1 MLVIPAF
8 LRRDTQVT
16 MKRQVAPNILQTLIS
31 SASMFNRTRLV
42 ICAFTITLHFF
53 CAQFAEA
60 SDKFSDVPLFEIAPT
75 QIIETDSGQFRLKTL
90 ASVKTLQS
98 LEPFTL
104 GIEIEGQ
111 ADFTLSSNEL
121 AGYYGDFYFA
131 LQDEN
136 ITAKTD
142 AITTITRKW
151 KAYPNKRGAASL
163 PPIPFYLTT
172 KDNEVISVK
181 TQPITFEIPA
191 IEVVGSIED
200 VKEDHSLIKTFP
212 LLWLVVCILALA
224 LVALFWKSRK
234 HRKVVAGEVDSII
247 LEDPYKK
254 AIRLLEEL
262 RQSRAYQEN
271 KIDFY
276 TTIVAILRCY
286 LSERFTLNAE
296 ESTTQEI
303 LATIDAYVNQE
314 NLSYESFD
322 LGNQSSFELT
332 PAQFRDVAYNVLKE
346 PEIRTNLARVL
357 DSVDLVKFARHSTT
371 FEEASK
377 LFSQIQKLV
386 ESAERLLNERR
397 LQYQKTLESLMRQ
410 SIESRSP

>member
-1 MLVIPAF
+1 
-8 LRRDTQVT
+8 

-31 SASMFNRTRLV
+31 SASMFKRTRLV

-60 SDKFSDVPLFEIAPT
+60 NDKFSDVPLFEIAPT

-98 LEPFTL
+98 LEPFIL

-121 AGYYGDFYFA
+121 DGYYGDFYFA

-172 KDNEVISVK
+172 KDNEIISVK
-181 TQPITFEIPA
+181 TQPITFKIPA
-191 IEVVGSIED
+191 IEVVGSTDD
-200 VKEDHSLIKTFP
+200 VKEDCSLIKTFP
-212 LLWLVVCILALA
+212 LLRLVVCILVLA
-224 LVALFWKSRK
+224 LVALLWKSRK
-234 HRKVVAGEVDSII
+234 HRKVVASEVDSII

-286 LSERFTLNAE
+286 LSERFMLNAE

-314 NLSYESFD
+314 NLSFD

>member
-172 KDNEVISVK
+172 KDNEIISVK

-212 LLWLVVCILALA
+212 LLWLVCILALA

-397 LQYQKTLESLMRQ
+397 LQYQKTLESLTRQ